1 MARCQVINTE
11 TSSQLPQDTEVAFHL
26 SCVRP
31 TLFHPSTTSTFLE
44 RLETVARTIMYLL
57 NSDGYALE
65 SLWYNSRL
73 SIFGWREW
81 RGVRTGR
88 VWNQNKEEEIQ
99 TEAETEASKQT
110 ETPVDSLSVWQ
121 NREGKRKAL
130 TSKNENPHQ
139 LTRPCPAIIQRSLKI
154 YSAAHFVW
162 SYQKTTS
169 FRTETFISLYK
180 QN

>member
-31 TLFHPSTTSTFLE
+31 TLFHPSTTSTFLKP
-44 RLETVARTIMYLL
+44 LETVARTIMYLL
-57 NSDGYALE
+57 NSDGYALGIE

-88 VWNQNKEEEIQ
+88 V
-99 TEAETEASKQT
+99 
-110 ETPVDSLSVWQ
+110 
-121 NREGKRKAL
+121 
-130 TSKNENPHQ
+130 
-139 LTRPCPAIIQRSLKI
+139 
-154 YSAAHFVW
+154 
-162 SYQKTTS
+162 
-169 FRTETFISLYK
+169 
-180 QN
+180 

>member
-1 MARCQVINTE
+1 
-11 TSSQLPQDTEVAFHL
+11 
-26 SCVRP
+26 
-31 TLFHPSTTSTFLE
+31 
-44 RLETVARTIMYLL
+44 MYLL
-57 NSDGYALE
+57 NSDGYALGIE

-130 TSKNENPHQ
+130 TSKMKISTNLQDRVQQ
-139 LTRPCPAIIQRSLKI
+139 LSNALWKFTALHTLSRAIKKQQLFEPKLSSHSTNKI
-154 YSAAHFVW
+154 S
-162 SYQKTTS
+162 
-169 FRTETFISLYK
+169 
-180 QN
+180 